1 MELTESM
8 VTLLQETAKV
18 LKDSARRV
26 FMARSVKELGK
37 GGQRQAERELG
48 WDRST
53 IRKGMHE
60 LESGIICISAYRAR
74 GRKAAEIHLPNL
86 LNDITA
92 IVDGQSQVDPQFRT
106 NRLYTRLSGA
116 EVRQQ
121 LIEQKGYQEEALPTV
136 QTIVSKLNQLGYYPQ
151 KVVKSQPQKRSPR
164 PMPSSAKS

>member
-1 MELTESM
+1 MELTKSM
-8 VTLLQETAKV
+8 VILLQETAKA

-37 GGQRQAERELG
+37 GGQRQAEQKLG

-60 LESGIICISAYRAR
+60 LESGIICVSAYGAR

-86 LNDITA
+86 LSDIAA

-106 NRLYTRLSGA
+106 NRLYTRIDGA
-116 EVRQQ
+116 EVRKQ
-121 LIEQKGYQEEALPTV
+121 LIEQKGYQDEALPTV

-151 KVVKSQPQKRSPR
+151 KVVKSQPKKKLPR
-164 PMPSSAKS
+164 PMPSSAK

>member
-8 VTLLQETAKV
+8 VILLQETAKA

-48 WDRST
+48 WDRGT

-60 LESGIICISAYRAR
+60 LERGIICVSAYSAR

-86 LNDITA
+86 LNDIAA
-92 IVDGQSQVDPQFRT
+92 IVEGQSQVDPQFRT
-106 NRLYTRLSGA
+106 NRLYTRIDGA
-116 EVRQQ
+116 EVRKQ
-121 LIEQKGYQEEALPTV
+121 LIEQKGYRDEALPTV

-151 KVVKSQPQKRSPR
+151 KVAKSQPKKRSPR
-164 PMPSSAKS
+164 PMPSSAK